1 MHSPDAAMAPE
12 PLRAES
18 PEGLSQG
25 TMRLGDPALAPSA
38 PGPTTASIPEWLPVK
53 TSDWRLRALRDRHY
67 AGGVGGATVGQPGK
81 RIAFVTFEG
90 TAGWVSHWP
99 KPEFIDHAFGEAFV
113 CTLFRK
119 ECDGLAS
126 AMIESAMALTE
137 ARWGAPPEGGWLT
150 FVDPAE
156 VESPNPGYCFKQ
168 AGFRPCGFT
177 KDRHLLVLRREPVP
191 ELIEAVA

>member
-1 MHSPDAAMAPE
+1 MNREPDGVAVY
-12 PLRAES
+12 PL
-18 PEGLSQG
+18 
-25 TMRLGDPALAPSA
+25 
-38 PGPTTASIPEWLPVK
+38 PEWLPVK
-53 TSDWRLRALRDRHY
+53 VSDYRLRGLRDRHY

-119 ECDGLAS
+119 ECAGLAS
-126 AMIESAMALTE
+126 LMIEDAIARTE
-137 ARWGAPPEGGWLT
+137 ARWGRPPAGGWLT
-150 FVDPAE
+150 FVDPDE

-168 AGFRPCGFT
+168 AGFVPAGFT
-177 KDRHLLVLRREPVP
+177 KDRGLLVLRRTVTPHREVP
-191 ELIEAVA
+191 MCLDGDAQPPAGIPADGEEGAISEQGAEALVAA